1 MLHDTFKVMG
11 TVSRYGS
18 GGIVIVDEVETNRP
32 VMMEAYEPMMKY
44 IDEQSSS
51 DLEEK
56 YMPLEFVYDGWCNL
70 IGILVPST
78 DERIPAK
85 AVILTKDCQIK
96 IFGEQEIISK
106 RINEPMKRDDWY
118 AFRNYMRDVEEYKI

>member
-1 MLHDTFKVMG
+1 MLHETFKVMG

-32 VMMEAYEPMMKY
+32 VMMNAYDPMMKY
-44 IDEQSSS
+44 IDDQSSS

-56 YMPLEFVYDGWCNL
+56 YMPLEFVYNGWCDL

-85 AVILTKDCQIK
+85 AVIFTKDHTIR
-96 IFGEQEIISK
+96 IFGQQEIISK
-106 RINEPMKRDDWY
+106 RHNEPMQRDEWNE
-118 AFRNYMRDVEEYKI
+118 FRTYMRDVEEYRI